1 MFVAQFGISFHEILS
16 FYVGQLRQ
24 SQSSTSPSWVR
35 LLHYCYQQ
43 KSLQAKSILISAGIK
58 MNTLLEDLKTVVE
71 GARIIR
77 VHNNTPAMVGA
88 GCSVFSTGEGEIDY
102 FGNRNT

>member
-1 MFVAQFGISFHEILS
+1 
-16 FYVGQLRQ
+16 
-24 SQSSTSPSWVR
+24 
-35 LLHYCYQQ
+35 
-43 KSLQAKSILISAGIK
+43 

-77 VHNNTPAMVGA
+77 VHNNTPATVGA

-102 FGNRNT
+102 FGNRKT

>member
-1 MFVAQFGISFHEILS
+1 
-16 FYVGQLRQ
+16 
-24 SQSSTSPSWVR
+24 
-35 LLHYCYQQ
+35 
-43 KSLQAKSILISAGIK
+43 